1 MLLKR
6 GDVLARICLLG
17 RIWFFVLFLLLAVSV
32 HKRKGMLFVVLCMR
46 VALLALNTSTKF
58 KLPLLKKKPH
68 SSINLLRGFLLLCLL
83 ILPGLLLVLL
93 VSGAGPHLNNI
104 FTSAA
109 LLLIYSCIFFS
120 LIL

>member
-6 GDVLARICLLG
+6 GDVSLG
-17 RIWFFVLFLLLAVSV
+17 GFGFFVLFLLLAVSV

-46 VALLALNTSTKF
+46 VALLGLNTSTKF
-58 KLPLLKKKPH
+58 KLPLLKKPH

-93 VSGAGPHLNNI
+93 VSGGG
-104 FTSAA
+104 S
-109 LLLIYSCIFFS
+109 SS
-120 LIL
+120 K